1 MVHNQ
6 AYKLSLRSNIF
17 EMWASVIKSFFG
29 AGIVKS
35 IQALLGDP
43 VHIHSSWHQ
52 SASRLVQQSRYTNA
66 IFHFSGDTIT
76 FHPSRA
82 MLSVQPVSSM
92 SRDKIHGT
100 TLQSEWMMLLFI
112 PLMSC

>member
-6 AYKLSLRSNIF
+6 GRKQSLRSNIF

-35 IQALLGDP
+35 IRALPGDH

-52 SASRLVQQSRYTNA
+52 SASRFVQQNRYTKA
-66 IFHFSGDTIT
+66 ILHLPGDTIT
-76 FHPSRA
+76 FHPSCSASLKHVKR
-82 MLSVQPVSSM
+82 
-92 SRDKIHGT
+92 
-100 TLQSEWMMLLFI
+100 
-112 PLMSC
+112 